1 MEITIMATRAD
12 KEEDAFKEALDRERA
27 ACLQVQRLS
36 FALWTVAAG
45 VAGFVSGGYCVYRI
59 MKKR

>member
-1 MEITIMATRAD
+1 MATKAD
-12 KEEDAFKEALDRERA
+12 KDDHAFKEAIDRERA

-45 VAGFVSGGYCVYRI
+45 VTGFVTGGYCVYRI